1 MPAEKKITLME
12 AIALA
17 GGFTKDAAENN
28 TTVLR
33 TENGKEKTI
42 KVRVKDITV
51 RGQKADDVVLEP
63 GDIVN
68 VPESFF

>member
-1 MPAEKKITLME
+1 MTLME

-17 GGFTKDAAENN
+17 GGFTKDAALNN

-33 TENGKEKTI
+33 TENGKQTII

-51 RGQKADDVVLEP
+51 KGQKEDDIILEP
-63 GDIVN
+63 GDIIN